1 LKTTATKKSDSS
13 RPHRFLLL
21 VICFTFISIGFS
33 DSLIGVA
40 WPAIESEFSLPV
52 SYGGYVSSARTIGVV
67 LASYILG
74 KILSRFSIG
83 KVAIAAAGIMTVSWI
98 GFAVA
103 PSYARILL
111 SAFPLGFGTGVLDS
125 GFNNFVTINYRP
137 RYVNWLQSAFG
148 IGAIIAPLMMS
159 GLIKRP
165 NGWRKLYMII
175 AVLQLLIVTILLATF
190 KLWAQAGEHSI
201 YHDSVPSDDFRA
213 INAYLHPLRMKGM
226 PWAAASFFLYISIE
240 VACSMWF
247 STFLIHTRG
256 MDEAIASRAV
266 AIFFTGLTVSRIL
279 NGFISSRMRPRSIIR
294 FSTGLIIGGAIA
306 FLIPSGALVSL
317 ALVFLVGF
325 GCGPIFATLLSLSP
339 PRFGTVG
346 KVNPIGFQMSASF
359 IGGGVSAPI
368 VGWLFKQI
376 GYHIIPIILIIMA
389 ALLLLANERATSI
402 LAPHMNRSEFAE
414 SES

>member
-1 LKTTATKKSDSS
+1 MKTTATKRTDSARS
-13 RPHRFLLL
+13 HLFLLL

-40 WPAIESEFSLPV
+40 WPAIESEFALPV

-67 LASYILG
+67 LASYMLG
-74 KILSRFSIG
+74 KMVSRFSIA
-83 KVAIAAAGIMTVSWI
+83 KVATAAAGVMTVSWV

-103 PSYARILL
+103 PSYAGILL

-125 GFNNFVTINYRP
+125 GFNNFVTINYQP

-159 GLIKRP
+159 GLIRQP

-175 AVLQLLIVTILLATF
+175 AALQLFIVTILLATL
-190 KLWAQAGEHSI
+190 KLWAHAGKHRV
-201 YHDSVPSDDFRA
+201 HLDRVPPADFRA

-226 PWAAASFFLYISIE
+226 PWAAASFFLYISTE

-256 MDEAIASRAV
+256 MNEAIASRAV

-279 NGFISSRMRPRSIIR
+279 NGFTSARMRPENIIR
-294 FSTGLIIGGAIA
+294 FSIGLVIGGAIA
-306 FLIPSGALVSL
+306 LLFPSGALVSL

-339 PRFGTVG
+339 LRFGTVG

-368 VGWLFKQI
+368 VGWLFKRV
-376 GYHIIPIILIIMA
+376 GYHIMPVVLIVMA
-389 ALLLLANERATSI
+389 SLLLLANERVTSI
-402 LAPHMNRSEFAE
+402 LAPHMSRSKLVE